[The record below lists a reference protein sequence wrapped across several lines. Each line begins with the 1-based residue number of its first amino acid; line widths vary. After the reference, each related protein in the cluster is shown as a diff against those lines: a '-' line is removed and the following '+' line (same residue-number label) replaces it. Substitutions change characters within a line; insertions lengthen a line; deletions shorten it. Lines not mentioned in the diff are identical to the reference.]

1 MKKKLLFTGF
11 FWYIYSS
18 LCTAHSV
25 SYSPEGTVRE
35 RLREGIE
42 YARHRVDICIHDFA
56 ALEISEY
63 LDGARERGVRVRVM
77 MLEQDSNGAKGS
89 LAEMLIDKGF
99 DVRVLK
105 TQLCGSPVQDFIV
118 LDDRVLVTGVYN
130 WMAYRNRNICG
141 DVVFHHDS
149 ERILSY
155 KDIFWRL
162 YTDAEPIPSI
172 ISKKELVAS
181 ALSSAA
187 HITSGATT
195 AKQPLQA
202 NNTSNNGQPTAK
214 EITKSEIEEIPK
226 EFMDISLEEM
236 DIKFGGESSLSRAEK
251 KDLWKKYKDKYVRWQ
266 GIIVYKGTGRVDW
279 NRMGVSRQWG
289 KNAEVEIIFD
299 WRMFD
304 KVMNV
309 RVGNTITYTGKLV
322 SRPGINSPYRLDDG
336 DIE

>member
-1 MKKKLLFTGF
+1 MKKLLFAGF

-25 SYSPEGTVRE
+25 SYIPEGTVRE

-42 YARHRVDICIHDFA
+42 YARYRVDMCIHDFA

-162 YTDAEPIPSI
+162 YTDAEPIPSK

-181 ALSSAA
+181 EITSAA
-187 HITSGATT
+187 HTTSGATT
-195 AKQPLQA
+195 VKQPLQA
-202 NNTSNNGQPTAK
+202 NNTRDNGQPTAK

-226 EFMDISLEEM
+226 EFMDISFDEM
-236 DIKFGGESSLSRAEK
+236 NKKFGKESTLSRSEK
-251 KDLWKKYKDKYVRWQ
+251 NKLWKEYKGKYVRWQ
-266 GIIVYKGTGRVDW
+266 GIVAYKGMGRVDW
-279 NRMGVSRQWG
+279 NRVGVSRQRG
-289 KNAEVEIIFD
+289 NGVEAEILFD
-299 WRMFD
+299 WRRFEA
-304 KVMNV
+304 VMNI
-309 RVGNTITYTGKLV
+309 RVGSTITYTGKLV
-322 SRPGINSPYRLDDG
+322 SRPGINAPYRLDDG

>member
-1 MKKKLLFTGF
+1 MIVLGCIHTSIYAADNTY
-11 FWYIYSS
+11 YI
-18 LCTAHSV
+18 
-25 SYSPEGTVRE
+25 PNGTVRE

-42 YARHRVDICIHDFA
+42 YARYRVDICIHDFA
-56 ALEISEY
+56 ALEIGEY
-63 LDGARERGVRVRVM
+63 LDGARERGVQVRVT
-77 MLEQDSNGAKGS
+77 MLEQDSKGAKGS

-105 TQLCGSPVQDFIV
+105 AQLCGSPVQDFIV

-162 YTDAEPIPSI
+162 YTDAEPIPSK

-181 ALSSAA
+181 AIPSAA
-187 HITSGATT
+187 HTTSGATT
-195 AKQPLQA
+195 VKQPLQA
-202 NNTSNNGQPTAK
+202 NNNRDNGQPTAK

-226 EFMDISLEEM
+226 EFMDISFDEM
-236 DIKFGGESSLSRAEK
+236 NKKFGKESTLSRSEK
-251 KDLWKKYKDKYVRWQ
+251 NKLWKEYKGKYVRWQ
-266 GIIVYKGTGRVDW
+266 GIVAYKGMGRVDW
-279 NRMGVSRQWG
+279 NRVGVSRQRG
-289 KNAEVEIIFD
+289 NGVEAEILFD
-299 WRMFD
+299 WRRFEA
-304 KVMNV
+304 VMNI
-309 RVGNTITYTGKLV
+309 RVGSTITYTGKLV
-322 SRPGINSPYRLDDG
+322 SRPGINAPYRLDDG

>member
-1 MKKKLLFTGF
+1 MKKLLFAGF

-25 SYSPEGTVRE
+25 SYIPEGTVRE

-56 ALEISEY
+56 TLEISEY

-118 LDDRVLVTGVYN
+118 LDDRVLVTGVYS

-162 YTDAEPIPSI
+162 YTDAEPIPSK

-181 ALSSAA
+181 AIPSAA
-187 HITSGATT
+187 HTTSAETT
-195 AKQPLQA
+195 VKQPLQA
-202 NNTSNNGQPTAK
+202 NNTRDNGQPTAK
-214 EITKSEIEEIPK
+214 EIAKSEIKEIPK

-236 DIKFGGESSLSRAEK
+236 DKKFGMESLLSRSEK
-251 KDLWKKYKDKYVRWQ
+251 NELWKKYKGKYVRWQ
-266 GIIVYKGTGRVDW
+266 GVVAYKGMGRVDW
-279 NRMGVSRQWG
+279 NRIGVNRKSS
-289 KNAEVEIIFD
+289 KNAEVEILFD
-299 WRMFD
+299 WRMFE

-309 RVGNTITYTGKLV
+309 RIGRTITYTGKLV

>member
-1 MKKKLLFTGF
+1 
-11 FWYIYSS
+11 
-18 LCTAHSV
+18 
-25 SYSPEGTVRE
+25 
-35 RLREGIE
+35 
-42 YARHRVDICIHDFA
+42 
-56 ALEISEY
+56 
-63 LDGARERGVRVRVM
+63 M

-105 TQLCGSPVQDFIV
+105 TQLCGSPIQDFIV
-118 LDDRVLVTGVYN
+118 LDDRILVTGVYN

-162 YTDAEPIPSI
+162 YTDAEPIPSK

-181 ALSSAA
+181 EIPSAA
-187 HITSGATT
+187 HTTSAETT

-202 NNTSNNGQPTAK
+202 NNTRDNGQPSAK
-214 EITKSEIEEIPK
+214 EITKSKIEEIPR

-236 DIKFGGESSLSRAEK
+236 DKKFGGESSLSRAEK

>member
-1 MKKKLLFTGF
+1 MKKLLFAGF

-25 SYSPEGTVRE
+25 SYIPEGTVRE

-42 YARHRVDICIHDFA
+42 YARYRVDMCIHDFA

-162 YTDAEPIPSI
+162 YTDAEPIPSK

-181 ALSSAA
+181 AIPSAA
-187 HITSGATT
+187 HTTSGATT
-195 AKQPLQA
+195 VKQPLQA
-202 NNTSNNGQPTAK
+202 NNNRDNGQPTAK

-226 EFMDISLEEM
+226 EFMDISFDEM
-236 DIKFGGESSLSRAEK
+236 NKKFGKESTLSRSEK
-251 KDLWKKYKDKYVRWQ
+251 NKLWKEYKGKYVRWQ
-266 GIIVYKGTGRVDW
+266 GIVAYKGMGRVDW
-279 NRMGVSRQWG
+279 NRVGVSRQRG
-289 KNAEVEIIFD
+289 NGVEAEILFD
-299 WRMFD
+299 WRRFEA
-304 KVMNV
+304 VMNI
-309 RVGNTITYTGKLV
+309 RVGSTITYTGKLV
-322 SRPGINSPYRLDDG
+322 SRPGINAPYRLDDG

>member
-1 MKKKLLFTGF
+1 MKKLFFAGF

-18 LCTAHSV
+18 LCTAYSV
-25 SYSPEGTVRE
+25 SYVPEGTARE

-42 YARHRVDICIHDFA
+42 YAQHRVDICMHDFA
-56 ALEISEY
+56 SLEIGEY

-77 MLEQDSNGAKGS
+77 MLEQDSSGAKGS

-105 TQLCGSPVQDFIV
+105 IQLCGSPVQDFIV
-118 LDDRVLVTGVYN
+118 LDDRVLITGVYN
-130 WMAYRNRNICG
+130 WMAYRDRNICG

-162 YTDAEPIPSI
+162 YTDAEPIPLK

-181 ALSSAA
+181 EIPSAA
-187 HITSGATT
+187 HTTSAETT
-195 AKQPLQA
+195 AKQLLQA
-202 NNTSNNGQPTAK
+202 NNARDYGQPTAK
-214 EITKSEIEEIPK
+214 EITKSEIEEIPR
-226 EFMDISLEEM
+226 EFMDISFDEM
-236 DIKFGGESSLSRAEK
+236 DKKFGEESSLSRAEK
-251 KDLWKKYKDKYVRWQ
+251 KDLWKKYKGKYVRWQ
-266 GIIVYKGTGRVDW
+266 GIIVYKGMGRVDW
-279 NRMGVSRQWG
+279 NRLGVSRQLG
-289 KNAEVEIIFD
+289 KNAEVEVIFD
-299 WRMFD
+299 WRMFE

-309 RVGNTITYTGKLV
+309 RVGSTITYTGKLV
-322 SRPGINSPYRLDDG
+322 SRPGVNALYRLDNG

>member
-1 MKKKLLFTGF
+1 MKKLLFAGF

-25 SYSPEGTVRE
+25 SYIPEGTVRE

-42 YARHRVDICIHDFA
+42 YARYRVDMCIHGFA

-202 NNTSNNGQPTAK
+202 NNTRDNGQPTVK

-236 DIKFGGESSLSRAEK
+236 DKNLE
-251 KDLWKKYKDKYVRWQ
+251 
-266 GIIVYKGTGRVDW
+266 GRVHCLALRRK
-279 NRMGVSRQWG
+279 NCG
-289 KNAEVEIIFD
+289 KNIKAN
-299 WRMFD
+299 MFD
-304 KVMNV
+304 G
-309 RVGNTITYTGKLV
+309 RE
-322 SRPGINSPYRLDDG
+322 S
-336 DIE
+336 

>member
-1 MKKKLLFTGF
+1 MKKLLFAGF
-11 FWYIYSS
+11 FWYIYCS
-18 LCTAHSV
+18 LGTAYSV
-25 SYSPEGTVRE
+25 SYIPEGTVGE

-42 YARHRVDICIHDFA
+42 YAQHRVDICIHDFA
-56 ALEISEY
+56 ALEIGEY
-63 LDGARERGVRVRVM
+63 LDGARERGVQVRVT
-77 MLEQDSNGAKGS
+77 MLERDSNGAKGS

-105 TQLCGSPVQDFIV
+105 IQLYGSPVQDFIV

-130 WMAYRNRNICG
+130 WTAYRDRNICG

-149 ERILSY
+149 GRILCY

-162 YTDAEPIPSI
+162 YTDAEPVPSK

-181 ALSSAA
+181 EIPSAA
-187 HITSGATT
+187 QAASEETT

-202 NNTSNNGQPTAK
+202 NNTRDNGQPTAK

-226 EFMDISLEEM
+226 EFIDISFDEM
-236 DIKFGGESSLSRAEK
+236 DKKFGDGSSLSRAEK
-251 KDLWKKYKDKYVRWQ
+251 KDLWEKYKGKYVRWQ
-266 GIIVYKGTGRVDW
+266 GIIVYKGMGRVDW
-279 NRMGVSRQWG
+279 NRMGVSRRMD
-289 KNAEVEIIFD
+289 KNAEVEIVFD
-299 WRMFD
+299 WRMFE
-304 KVMNV
+304 KVMSV
-309 RVGNTITYTGKLV
+309 RVGSSITYTGKLI

>member
-1 MKKKLLFTGF
+1 MIVLGCIHTSIYAADNTY
-11 FWYIYSS
+11 YI
-18 LCTAHSV
+18 
-25 SYSPEGTVRE
+25 PNGTVRE

-77 MLEQDSNGAKGS
+77 MLEQDSNGAKGL

-105 TQLCGSPVQDFIV
+105 TQLCGSPIQDFIV
-118 LDDRVLVTGVYN
+118 LDDRILVTGVYN

-181 ALSSAA
+181 EIPSAA
-187 HITSGATT
+187 HTTSAETT

-202 NNTSNNGQPTAK
+202 NNTRDNGQPSAK
-214 EITKSEIEEIPK
+214 EITKSKIEEIPR

-236 DIKFGGESSLSRAEK
+236 DKKFGGESSLSRAEK

>member
-1 MKKKLLFTGF
+1 MKKLLFAGF

-18 LCTAHSV
+18 LCTAHSA
-25 SYSPEGTVRE
+25 SYIPDGTVRE

-141 DVVFHHDS
+141 DVVFHYDS

-162 YTDAEPIPSI
+162 YTDAEPIPSK

-181 ALSSAA
+181 EITSAA
-187 HITSGATT
+187 HTTSGATT
-195 AKQPLQA
+195 VKQPLQA
-202 NNTSNNGQPTAK
+202 NNNRDNGQPTAK

-226 EFMDISLEEM
+226 EFMDISFDEM
-236 DIKFGGESSLSRAEK
+236 NKKFGKESTLSRSEK
-251 KDLWKKYKDKYVRWQ
+251 NKLWKEYKGKYVRWQ
-266 GIIVYKGTGRVDW
+266 GIVAYKGMGRVDW
-279 NRMGVSRQWG
+279 NRVGVSRQRG
-289 KNAEVEIIFD
+289 NGVEAEILFD
-299 WRMFD
+299 WRRFEA
-304 KVMNV
+304 VMNI
-309 RVGNTITYTGKLV
+309 RVGRTITYTGKLV
-322 SRPGINSPYRLDDG
+322 SRPGINAPYRLDDG

>member
-1 MKKKLLFTGF
+1 MIVLGCIHTSIYAADNTY
-11 FWYIYSS
+11 YI
-18 LCTAHSV
+18 
-25 SYSPEGTVRE
+25 PNGTVRE

-130 WMAYRNRNICG
+130 WMAYWNRNICS
-141 DVVFHHDS
+141 DVVFHHNS

-155 KDIFWRL
+155 KDLFWRL

-202 NNTSNNGQPTAK
+202 NNTRNNEQPTAK

-251 KDLWKKYKDKYVRWQ
+251 KELWKKYKGKYVRWQ
-266 GIIVYKGTGRVDW
+266 GIIVYKGMGRVDW
-279 NRMGVSRQWG
+279 NRLGVSRQSG
-289 KNAEVEIIFD
+289 KKAEVEIIFD
-299 WRMFD
+299 WKMFE

-309 RVGNTITYTGKLV
+309 MIGRTITYTGKLI

>member
-1 MKKKLLFTGF
+1 MIKFLITTAFLGIF
-11 FWYIYSS
+11 SS
-18 LCTAHSV
+18 LCVAGNI
-25 SYSPEGTVRE
+25 SYTPAGTVRE

-63 LDGARERGVRVRVM
+63 LDGARERGVQVRVAI
-77 MLEQDSNGAKGS
+77 LEQDSNGAKGS

-149 ERILSY
+149 ERVLSY

-162 YTDAEPIPSI
+162 YTDAEPIPSK

-181 ALSSAA
+181 AIPSAA
-187 HITSGATT
+187 HTTSGATT
-195 AKQPLQA
+195 VKQPLQA
-202 NNTSNNGQPTAK
+202 NNTRDNGQPTAK

-226 EFMDISLEEM
+226 EFMDISFDEM
-236 DIKFGGESSLSRAEK
+236 NKKFGKESTLSRSEK
-251 KDLWKKYKDKYVRWQ
+251 NKLWKEYKGKYVRWQ
-266 GIIVYKGTGRVDW
+266 GIVAYKGMGRVDW
-279 NRMGVSRQWG
+279 NRVGVSRQRG
-289 KNAEVEIIFD
+289 NGVEAEILFD
-299 WRMFD
+299 WRRFEA
-304 KVMNV
+304 VMNI
-309 RVGNTITYTGKLV
+309 RVGSTITYTGKLV
-322 SRPGINSPYRLDDG
+322 SRPGINAPYRLDDG

>member
-1 MKKKLLFTGF
+1 MKKLLFAGF
-11 FWYIYSS
+11 FWYICSS
-18 LCTAHSV
+18 LCVAGNI
-25 SYSPEGTVRE
+25 SYTPAGTVRE

-63 LDGARERGVRVRVM
+63 LDGARERGVLVRVM

-105 TQLCGSPVQDFIV
+105 TQLCGSQVQDFIV

-162 YTDAEPIPSI
+162 YTDAEPIPSK

-181 ALSSAA
+181 AIPSAA
-187 HITSGATT
+187 HTTSAETT

-202 NNTSNNGQPTAK
+202 HNIRDNGQPAAK
-214 EITKSEIEEIPK
+214 EITKSKIEEIPR

-236 DIKFGGESSLSRAEK
+236 DKKFGGESSLSRAEK